1 MSVKEVCLSV
11 LKAPPAIHPPACW
24 STCII
29 DAFLVSV
36 FFKGVDDNV
45 SSNVLRGQFF
55 SCYSV
60 GEGCFL
66 ACLEA
71 HQLNVFKRTPSNIS
85 SNGRLLQMFFF
96 FKCILLQTF
105 FFFKCTFFQMF
116 FYFKCTLLQM
126 RSFFKCTPAGA
137 AQPLRLTIQATLSW
151 SEK

>member
-1 MSVKEVCLSV
+1 MDLKLIYEFLIVFLGHLCICNSVSEGSLPVCAQS
-11 LKAPPAIHPPACW
+11 
-24 STCII
+24 SSCII

-45 SSNVLRGQFF
+45 SSNVLRGQCF

-105 FFFKCTFFQMF
+105 FFFKCTFFR
-116 FYFKCTLLQM
+116 CSST
-126 RSFFKCTPAGA
+126 SNAPFFKCVPSSNA
-137 AQPLRLTIQATLSW
+137 LRQGQLNH
-151 SEK
+151 